1 MNKFTFGAAALVLTG
16 AAAAAVPAYLGW
28 QTQQQ
33 FTAALNNLAA
43 NANSP
48 VAVTL
53 VKYERGWLHSSA
65 THRVTLKADP
75 DVHFDVQHRIRQVPD
90 PSRGFVVI
98 ESTPHWPQ
106 KVQAAA
112 DYYFG
117 GKPAFSVQT
126 VKRFDRSVAMSF
138 DSPAFSKPMIA
149 QPERKLSWG
158 GASGT
163 MSAADGGKVDVQLDL
178 PRIALEGGG
187 LTAEFAGMAVRG
199 DWFMAGNQAD
209 WSGRTDLGIREISVT
224 SPIANASLKGVETRV
239 VQRSQGETV
248 LLGYTLKV
256 KEGAAQKQGEALQS
270 FRQAVLDVE
279 FDRLDRKA
287 LARYFD
293 DVAGADRAQLAP
305 DTHNRL
311 VGHLALGMF
320 ADLLKGSPEMRV
332 KQLAVQTE
340 NGQVSGSAVLAF
352 NGKGFVAQ
360 PGAQASPAELMSRVR
375 FTGSAELS
383 STLLQAWM
391 VGDARAQAL
400 SMLAAQGAHFEE
412 SQLQTLAQEMVRQ
425 QLAQLEASGL
435 LKAEGDK
442 FVIRAEYSG
451 GALTVNGVRNDAFLP
466 PLAPPAA
473 APAQKDDQQA

>member
-1 MNKFTFGAAALVLTG
+1 MNKFTFGAAALALTG

-28 QTQQQ
+28 QTEQE
-33 FTAALNNLAA
+33 FNAALNDVAV

-48 VAVTL
+48 ITVTL

-65 THRVTLKADP
+65 THRIALKADP
-75 DVHFDVQHRIRQVPD
+75 EVHFDVQHSIRQLPD

-98 ESTPHWPQ
+98 ESTPKWPQ

-126 VKRFDRSVAMSF
+126 VKRFDRSVTMTF

-149 QPERKLSWG
+149 QPDVKLSWG

-163 MSAADGGKVDVQLDL
+163 MSAADSGKVDVKLDL
-178 PRIALEGGG
+178 PRIALEGAA
-187 LTAEFAGMAVRG
+187 LTAEFTGMEVRG
-199 DWFMAGNQAD
+199 DWLMAGNQAD

-224 SPIANASLKGVETRV
+224 SPIANASLKGVETGV
-239 VQRSQGETV
+239 VQRNQGATV
-248 LLGYTLKV
+248 LVGYTLKV

-270 FRQAVLDVE
+270 FRNAVLDVE

-287 LARYFD
+287 LAKYFD

-305 DTHNRL
+305 DAHNRL
-311 VGHLALGMF
+311 VGHIALGMF
-320 ADLLKGSPEMRV
+320 GDLLKGSPEMRV

-352 NGKGFVAQ
+352 NGKGFAAQ
-360 PGAQASPAELMSRVR
+360 PGAQASPAELMSRVK

-383 STLLQAWM
+383 STLLQDWM
-391 VGDARAQAL
+391 TGGAREQAL
-400 SMLAAQGAHFEE
+400 SVLAAQGTRFEE

-442 FVIRAEYSG
+442 FVIRAEYSA
-451 GALTVNGVRNDAFLP
+451 GALTVNGVRNDRFLP
-466 PLAPPAA
+466 PLAPPVS
-473 APAQKDDQQA
+473 APADKDDQQA